1 VGDSSRE
8 CTPIDS
14 VLRKIDGRGYKAY
27 RELRDACSRVN
38 GLLVRVTRVQ
48 GDPFA
53 PPSVVRVEAPASLL
67 PRWVLEYPVPLG
79 DWLHRRLRLYLSR
92 LSRKLGEGH
101 SGLLAVPR
109 PGPVIIRRSTVEV
122 RGARIVFRVWAGLP
136 SRGRRILGDAAGE
149 MLLESIPK
157 AIRETIADAERLGES
172 LASHV
177 YVWRLQEALRSQLR
191 PWGLVAFVGDGSV
204 LPRRCGGCE
213 EPLPDAVPFESPPS
227 LRVELEGP
235 RGEPVRGMGIRK
247 GVTVIAGSAFHGKS
261 TLLEALAAGVW
272 NHVPGDGRERVV
284 TVRETMYVRAEDGRF
299 ITCVDVSPMIHDLPG
314 GSDTRCFTTSD
325 ASGATSTAASIQE
338 AVEAGAELLLLDED
352 TAATNILY
360 SDERASRLLRWRTV
374 TPLASLARSM
384 ASHEVSLVIVSS
396 GSLPLLAA
404 ADTVIVMEGYKARDA
419 TREARELTRKYGL
432 EIPQTPYKPPASR
445 VIRGIPRLVKP
456 KLRAGRLEDKSL
468 PADVDLRLNPHLE
481 EESQLNAIL
490 AVITRRLGEAR
501 GRRLT
506 EWLGSIE
513 KLLEDGFDR
522 LLGGEPGPGL
532 GEVRALDVAFALNRL
547 PGLRASH

>member
-1 VGDSSRE
+1 LPSESCRKDIRE
-8 CTPIDS
+8 T
-14 VLRKIDGRGYKAY
+14 LRRIDGRGYKAY
-27 RELRDACSRVN
+27 RELRGACARVD
-38 GLLVRVTRVQ
+38 GLLVRVARVQ

-53 PPSVVRVEAPASLL
+53 PPSVVRVEAPASVL
-67 PRWVLEYPVPLG
+67 PGWALEYPVPLG
-79 DWLHRRLRLYLSR
+79 DWLHRRLRLYLHR
-92 LSRKLGEGH
+92 LSEKLGEGH

-109 PGPVIIRRSTVEV
+109 PGPVIIRRSTVEIKGGRV
-122 RGARIVFRVWAGLP
+122 VFRVWAGLP
-136 SRGRRILGDAAGE
+136 SRGRRILGGAAGE
-149 MLLESIPK
+149 MLLDRIPR
-157 AIRETIADAERLGES
+157 AVREALADAGRLGES
-172 LASHV
+172 LAGHV
-177 YVWRLQEALRSQLR
+177 YAWRLQEALRSQLR
-191 PWGLVAFVGDGSV
+191 PRGLVAFVGDGSI
-204 LPRRCGGCE
+204 LPRKCGGCE
-213 EPLPDAVPFESPPS
+213 EPLPGAVPFESPPS

-235 RGEPVRGMGIRK
+235 RGEPVSGMGLRR

-272 NHVPGDGRERVV
+272 DHVPGDGRERVV
-284 TVRETMYVRAEDGRF
+284 TVREAMYVRAEDGRF
-299 ITCVDVSPMIHDLPG
+299 ISCVDVSPMIHDLPG
-314 GSDTRCFTTSD
+314 GSDTSCFTTSD

-384 ASHEVSLVIVSS
+384 AGHGVSLVIVSS

-404 ADTVIVMEGYKARDA
+404 ADTVIVMEGYRARDA
-419 TREARELTRKYGL
+419 TREARELAGKYGL
-432 EIPQTPYKPPASR
+432 EAPQAPYKPPTPR
-445 VIRGIPRLVKP
+445 VVRGVPGLVKP

-481 EESQLNAIL
+481 EESQLNTIL
-490 AVITRRLGEAR
+490 AVIAKRLGEAR
-501 GRRLT
+501 GMRVS
-506 EWLGSIE
+506 EWLRGIE
-513 KLLEDGFDR
+513 KLLEEGFDR

-547 PGLRASH
+547 PGLKASH